1 MLRVRLF
8 DGVSK
13 ELVLYNGQSLINFP
27 IDFFTEECDN
37 DLDEDE
43 IEYTFPG
50 FVSGYFRVY
59 NERLG
64 KRIKNITGVTVS
76 GSQLVINS
84 NDLTFEDNGQYYY
97 EIGYNSNGYEITLM
111 FGFLNVI

>member
-13 ELVLYNGQSLINFP
+13 DIVLRNGQALVNFP
-27 IDFFTEECDN
+27 ITFFTEECDD

-43 IEYTFPG
+43 VDYSFPG
-50 FVSGYFRVY
+50 FVSGFFRIY

-64 KRIKNITGVTVS
+64 RRIKNITGVTVS
-76 GSQLVINS
+76 GSELLINS
-84 NDLTFEDNGQYYY
+84 NDLTFDDNGVYYY
-97 EIGYNSNGYEITLM
+97 EIGYNNGYELVLM
-111 FGFLNVI
+111 FGNVNVI